1 MEKLDYQNKVIL
13 APMVRIGTLP
23 TRLLA
28 LKYGAD
34 IVYTEE
40 IIDRKLL
47 TTKRVEN
54 KVLRTVDYV
63 CSDSTVVFRTH
74 PSEKSRLVFQ
84 IGTANAH
91 IALQA
96 AKKIENDVA
105 AIDVNMGCPKEF
117 SLKGG
122 MGAAL
127 LKKPETIKQILT
139 TLVQGLSVP
148 VTCKIRLQPEM
159 KDNISLV
166 KMIESTGVS
175 ALGIHGRLTEE
186 RPRHPNRND
195 TIKSLAQL
203 LSIPVIAN
211 GGSKEILNHEDIA
224 KFKEATGA
232 SSVMIARAA
241 EWNTSIFRK
250 QGILPVK
257 DVVKEYLKIAIE
269 MDNDFPNTKYC
280 ILNLMHVNMDQK
292 EGLDTQ
298 VAKCIQEISEI
309 WGLQDFYDSVL
320 LDRKSRQETVDH
332 FLGIKKR
339 KTEDGKPLIEMPMR
353 FIKKDYP
360 TGISP
365 KQMVYMWT
373 VKHEKDKAVFE
384 TAERSEDR
392 CYKSIMKLDGAKYT
406 ASFWEKSKQLAEQAA
421 AIVGLTVLGE
431 EDGRK
436 TDVTSPNDD
445 IAEAWSRHFRSS
457 DIDVT
462 YSHKDMKKRMTLSDS
477 SNGVYIDNDSFKVD
491 RNEGDQD
498 STCVDSV
505 YPSLG
510 S

>member
-1 MEKLDYQNKVIL
+1 MLIW
-13 APMVRIGTLP
+13 IF
-23 TRLLA
+23 
-28 LKYGAD
+28 D
-34 IVYTEE
+34 I
-40 IIDRKLL
+40 
-47 TTKRVEN
+47 
-54 KVLRTVDYV
+54 
-63 CSDSTVVFRTH
+63 
-74 PSEKSRLVFQ
+74 FQ
-84 IGTANAH
+84 LQGTANAH

-148 VTCKIRLQPEM
+148 VTCKIRLQPE
-159 KDNISLV
+159 
-166 KMIESTGVS
+166 
-175 ALGIHGRLTEE
+175 
-186 RPRHPNRND
+186 
-195 TIKSLAQL
+195 
-203 LSIPVIAN
+203 
-211 GGSKEILNHEDIA
+211 
-224 KFKEATGA
+224 
-232 SSVMIARAA
+232 
-241 EWNTSIFRK
+241 
-250 QGILPVK
+250 
-257 DVVKEYLKIAIE
+257 AIE

-353 FIKKDYP
+353 
-360 TGISP
+360 
-365 KQMVYMWT
+365 
-373 VKHEKDKAVFE
+373 
-384 TAERSEDR
+384 
-392 CYKSIMKLDGAKYT
+392 
-406 ASFWEKSKQLAEQAA
+406 EKSKQLAEQAA